1 MAVSKRSLG
10 GEGLA
15 NQQLASQGEA
25 LQPLLDA
32 IAAGGRLIID
42 DSLTYA
48 ETPTFK
54 VNGVTAAGTPGLEV
68 VVSARNLKRPLI
80 AASAPIV
87 LDIGPRG
94 RLVLEGL
101 VISGGVLQLAAAAA
115 ADDEPRALVLRHCT
129 LVPGLS
135 LKPDGGAVSPGEPSL
150 TVASP
155 NPFATV
161 TLEQCIVGALRVAGD
176 ATVNLVDCIV
186 DAGSPEAVAFEGTV
200 QGDPGVDPGGPGA
213 EMTIQDSTV
222 IGTLHGRLMRLASN
236 TIFFARPG
244 AAGSAKTP
252 LRVERKQEGCVRFS
266 FVPEGSLV
274 PKRFRCVPDARH
286 PDAVPDFTSLRY
298 GDPGYAQLRRETDEA
313 IRTGADPDGDIA
325 PSNGSTG
332 ESIHAAVGEIGVM
345 HPLYQPQRE
354 MNLRLRLDEYL
365 RFGLHAGIFYVT

>member
-1 MAVSKRSLG
+1 
-10 GEGLA
+10 
-15 NQQLASQGEA
+15 

-32 IAAGGRLIID
+32 IASGGRLVID

-54 VNGVTAAGTPGLEV
+54 VNGVTAAGMPGLEV
-68 VVSARNLKRPLI
+68 VVSASNLKRPLI

-101 VISGGVLQLAAAAA
+101 VISGGALQLAAAAA
-115 ADDEPRALVLRHCT
+115 ADDEPRALLLRHCT

-135 LKPDGGAVSPGEPSL
+135 LKPDGSPVSPDAPSL
-150 TVASP
+150 TVADP

-176 ATVNLVDCIV
+176 ATVSLVDCIV
-186 DAGSPEAVAFEGTV
+186 DAGSPEAVAFEGTA
-200 QGDPGVDPGGPGA
+200 PGADPGGPGA

-222 IGTLHGRLMRLASN
+222 IGTLHVRLMRLASN
-236 TIFFARPG
+236 TIFFAQPS
-244 AAGSAKTP
+244 AASPKTP

-325 PSNGSTG
+325 PANGSTG
-332 ESIHAAVGEIGVM
+332 ELIHAAVGEIGVM

-354 MNLRLRLDEYL
+354 LNLRLRLDEYL